1 MGNIRVNVSTFISS
15 RLCGERRPG
24 LADMFNIGT
33 FLDQPG
39 RSSSAVDSTATRP
52 EEVLGEQLCV
62 GGGRRRCINLDKAE
76 G

>member
-1 MGNIRVNVSTFISS
+1 MRKEEA
-15 RLCGERRPG
+15 R
-24 LADMFNIGT
+24 LADMFNIVT

-52 EEVLGEQLCV
+52 EEALGEQLCV
-62 GGGRRRCINLDKAE
+62 EGGGRRRCINLDKAE